1 MRYNIIRREVI
12 IMNKKNIVTKENIT
26 KVADTLKT
34 ACDYFKNQGEGCF
47 NFPLSEDL
55 VLAVGWSDGYDM
67 ADNDIIKSEKGQR
80 QSGDWTCGYAVNAAV
95 KIRNDAD
102 CSDFDFLNFPI
113 YKDGECFNECWD
125 NGITMK
131 PNQTRRDYRKNARW
145 FLETFV
151 AMTNAHKKG
160 EISYE

>member
-1 MRYNIIRREVI
+1 MCYNIIRREVI

-55 VLAVGWSDGYDM
+55 VLAIGWSDGYDM
-67 ADNDIIKSEKGQR
+67 ADNDIIKSEKSQR

-113 YKDGECFNECWD
+113 YKDGECWD

-131 PNQTRRDYRKNARW
+131 PNQTRREYRKDARW

-151 AMTNAHKKG
+151 AMTNAHERG

>member
-1 MRYNIIRREVI
+1 
-12 IMNKKNIVTKENIT
+12 MNKKNIVTKENIA
-26 KVADTLKT
+26 KVADILKT

-55 VLAVGWSDGYDM
+55 VLAIGWSDGYDM
-67 ADNDIIKSEKGQR
+67 ADNDIIKSEEGQR

-131 PNQTRRDYRKNARW
+131 PNETRREYRKDARW

-151 AMTNAHKKG
+151 AMTNAHKRG

>member
-1 MRYNIIRREVI
+1 
-12 IMNKKNIVTKENIT
+12 MNKKNIVTKENISAL
-26 KVADTLKT
+26 ADTLKT

-55 VLAVGWSDGYDM
+55 VLAIGWSDGYDM

-95 KIRNDAD
+95 KVRNDAD
-102 CSDFDFLNFPI
+102 CSDFDFLNYPS
-113 YKDGECFNECWD
+113 YKDGECWD
-125 NGITMK
+125 NGISMR
-131 PNQTRRDYRKNARW
+131 PNQTRRDYRKDARW

-151 AMTNAHKKG
+151 AMTNAHERG

>member
-1 MRYNIIRREVI
+1 
-12 IMNKKNIVTKENIT
+12 MNKKNIVTKENIA
-26 KVADTLKT
+26 KIADTLKT

-47 NFPLSEDL
+47 NFPLSDDL
-55 VLAVGWSDGYDM
+55 VLAIGWSDGYDM
-67 ADNDIIKSEKGQR
+67 ADNDIIKSEEGQR
-80 QSGDWTCGYAVNAAV
+80 QKGDWTCGYAVNAAV

-125 NGITMK
+125 NGIAMK
-131 PNQTRRDYRKNARW
+131 PNQTRREYRKDARW

-151 AMTNAHKKG
+151 AMTNAHKRG